1 MFSERVNSM
10 STGTFMF
17 LFLFVV
23 FTIGMGVPTILDS
36 ISKYEKRPIKVTII
50 KNCCDTGYCIK
61 TLDEKVIQKISTS
74 DGLKL
79 DTISYS
85 FELVSEYDVFGSLID
100 KKIIWK
106 KRNKL
111 NQD

>member
-1 MFSERVNSM
+1 MFSERINSM
-10 STGTFMF
+10 STGSFMF
-17 LFLFVV
+17 VFLFVV
-23 FTIGMGVPTILDS
+23 FTIGMGVPIILDS
-36 ISKYEKRPIKVTII
+36 ITKYDKRPVKVIII

-79 DTISYS
+79 DTINYS
-85 FELVSEYDVFGSLID
+85 FEQISEYDVFGSLID

-106 KRNKL
+106 RKYIVK
-111 NQD
+111 